1 MHCVQTLAEPQEPV
15 VVIADSDSELCAEA
29 HNFLDERGINV
40 VDATSGDDALSIV
53 DEETPDLILLDPTLK
68 TSDGQDVLDVLWTEA
83 GDDMP
88 VVVLTSD
95 DPQQVARGLKH
106 GAHDYVGRKFHA
118 VTLGARVDSALQFKH
133 LREEVTRQ
141 RDTLD
146 RLVRVDALTGLINR
160 AQMDAQ
166 LKQIAATAR
175 RHERPLSIVLLDL
188 DRFAHIN
195 DIAGREAGDMVLQD
209 IARHVMADIRTGD
222 FAGRWD
228 GDEFMI
234 VLPETDIGGAQV
246 LAERLRLTICEFG
259 ADLPDGTSRPISA
272 SFGCAQGAD
281 LDDMMRCV
289 KAAVTD
295 AKRHGGNKI
304 GVAISIP

>member
-1 MHCVQTLAEPQEPV
+1 MRTLAEPQESRQQL
-15 VVIADSDSELCAEA
+15 VVIADADSDLCASA
-29 HNFLDERGINV
+29 HDFLDSGSIEL
-40 VDATSGDDALSIV
+40 VDATSGDEVLSIV
-53 DEETPDLILLDPTLK
+53 DDEMPDVVLLDPSLK

-106 GAHDYVGRKFHA
+106 GAHDYVSRNLHA
-118 VTLGARVDSALQFKH
+118 VTLGARVNSALEYKH

-160 AQMDAQ
+160 AQMDSQ
-166 LKQIAATAR
+166 IKQIAATAA
-175 RHERPLSIVLLDL
+175 RHDRPLSIVLLDL

-209 IARHVMADIRTGD
+209 VARHVMADIRTGD

-259 ADLPDGTSRPISA
+259 AEMPDHTFRPISA
-272 SFGCAQGAD
+272 SFGCAQGSD
-281 LDDMMRCV
+281 LDEMMRNI
-289 KAAVTD
+289 KSAITD
-295 AKRHGGNKI
+295 AKRHGGNRI